1 MFSDV
6 SLGDVALAVI
16 ALSVA
21 YLVFRLGSLVG
32 KAGRILEETRLS
44 LRTTSANVQPTLVKL
59 TDTVGLTN
67 DQLAR
72 VDGLTRSGGGSH
84 ERRGATP

>member
-21 YLVFRLGSLVG
+21 YLVFRLGAWS
-32 KAGRILEETRLS
+32 ARPSDPEETRLS

-72 VDGLTRSGGGSH
+72 SMASPATS
-84 ERRGATP
+84 RR